1 MISSGL
7 VESAKDCS
15 EGGLA
20 VTVAECGFAHGVGA
34 QVDLSSNGLVPEFV
48 LFGED
53 ASRVLISCV
62 PQSVERIQQLAVQYG
77 LSAEQIGSTVPD
89 QLEIRVDGT
98 AAATAGVSELRDA
111 WAGAL
116 QRALHVETEERLVP
130 GALQKS

>member
-1 MISSGL
+1 MINCDL

-20 VTVAECGFAHGVGA
+20 VTLAECGFAHGCGA
-34 QVDLSSNGLVPEFV
+34 QVDLSSSGLVPEFV

-53 ASRVLISCV
+53 ASRVLISCD
-62 PQSVERIQQLAVQYG
+62 PKNIARIQQIAVQYG

-98 AAATAGVSELRDA
+98 AAATASVSELKDA
-111 WAGAL
+111 WAYAL
-116 QRALHVETEERLVP
+116 ERAFHVETEERLVP